1 MASLPLVGVSSFSTT
16 RYIKYNDNQL
26 KNVIPNFNKTFFSN
40 LSYCRFSICLP
51 LENHNLS
58 DTIYLLLLLIL
69 NGIAFLFIC
78 LCYSHMYRSIRGNHQ
93 SLASHSDTTVA
104 KRMALLVFTNFACW
118 TPIAFFGLT
127 AVAGYPLISVTNS
140 KILLVFFYP
149 LNACT
154 NPYLYALVTQ
164 QYRRDLFILL
174 SRYGFCTE
182 RASRYRATFSFG
194 RSNNNPVRAGSQLE
208 SVMHGGQLD
217 SPYSATAQQENPDVS
232 ILIIYLYSSYGLYA
246 F

>member
-1 MASLPLVGVSSFSTT
+1 M
-16 RYIKYNDNQL
+16 
-26 KNVIPNFNKTFFSN
+26 
-40 LSYCRFSICLP
+40 
-51 LENHNLS
+51 
-58 DTIYLLLLLIL
+58 
-69 NGIAFLFIC
+69 FIC

-93 SLASHSDTTVA
+93 SLASHSDATVA

-127 AVAGYPLISVTNS
+127 AVAGYPLISVTHS

-208 SVMHGGQLD
+208 SVMQGCPLD
-217 SPYSATAQQENPDVS
+217 SPFSATAQQEKHDVCIYT
-232 ILIIYLYSSYGLYA
+232 ILTPILTNIKPLAEFHMDYNI
-246 F
+246 FV